1 MDDFEKASDEI
12 EERNYDTNNENV
24 IEFLRDAKTATVC
37 FTQGRLISRIKK
49 LQEQHPE
56 QVKIT
61 AENRDG
67 SIVAHIPVKWV
78 KINPPK
84 DLTEEQREKLRGRA
98 LDNFHNS

>member
-84 DLTEEQREKLRGRA
+84 DLTKEQREKLRGRA